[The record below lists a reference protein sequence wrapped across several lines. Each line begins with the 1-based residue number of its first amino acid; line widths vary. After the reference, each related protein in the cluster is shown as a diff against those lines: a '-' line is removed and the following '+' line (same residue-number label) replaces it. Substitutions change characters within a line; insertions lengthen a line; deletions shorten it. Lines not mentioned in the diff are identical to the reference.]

1 MLKNWKPYLIGA
13 AVMFILLAGL
23 YGVAIVPKETA
34 IRPGAVQPA
43 IPPDAITIT
52 PLPTLRIIRGN
63 DVAFEG
69 QTELKQTIAGLFAQ
83 DVTVVS
89 FQATGENA
97 EKSYIKIVWEN
108 GEIEKLPPGT
118 VNKKFLSDR
127 RAAEITVV
135 GYSVHERRLFKS
147 SNRPGTLN
155 WEIRYEPV
163 EK

>member
-69 QTELKQTIAGLFAQ
+69 QTELKQWT
-83 DVTVVS
+83 TVS
-89 FQATGENA
+89 
-97 EKSYIKIVWEN
+97 
-108 GEIEKLPPGT
+108 KLYKG
-118 VNKKFLSDR
+118 
-127 RAAEITVV
+127 
-135 GYSVHERRLFKS
+135 
-147 SNRPGTLN
+147 
-155 WEIRYEPV
+155 
-163 EK
+163 